1 MKRVFYRLFSLLV
14 TICMLMPS
22 ITIAVAEEEHS
33 EVEEQ
38 EKAYIQPVE
47 ISSAD
52 THALTEEEVQ
62 HYSEISNEL
71 AQDNSEGT
79 VTVEGED
86 SVIVY
91 SIKDDDASTIQEF
104 TYSTDDNA
112 VMSLTS
118 YSEITLEENDD
129 GSDYSVEDQYSYEY
143 EIPDDEIEILEEE
156 SIDSANDVNEE
167 TIYSEAESSDYNI
180 DEINEDYSEEDDF
193 VWNENTVNIDAV
205 EGIETY
211 VDVTVNDSEATESDN
226 ADDMSDV
233 INDGSELKE
242 KEDISL
248 HDPSEEEEEFFIEQP
263 IVNDEL
269 IVIDEPQMD
278 DPEESILYSHNEEND
293 DTTIDSES
301 PEEQPIVIDEP
312 VVIDEP
318 RKDILEES
326 TLYPNYKENDDT
338 MIDSESP
345 EESVEDL
352 VASVETELVMEDG
365 QTVENAVTTSAL
377 MATDVNVMGEAVDKS
392 AANDE
397 FDDEYKNT
405 NQTIITAERLLEM
418 IETGDE
424 FAITFANKLGF
435 GRTANEIA
443 GNLRSMVT
451 EYHDQVNSGNSSFQE
466 PKFIINGVDIVLNRT
481 IEEVSLTK
489 NDDGTYSAVLNGN
502 GDQTGYRT
510 SVMVDADASVTI
522 VYDQHGEA
530 KIERR
535 VSSGKPTDF
544 VIALDVSG
552 SMEWDGRDNAM
563 KSALKV
569 VLDEIL
575 QVKENTV
582 SIVFWSDYGHA
593 MEIKVDDSGI
603 EQVFSG
609 ADGMTAVKLFD
620 SALIDRYGNVSEYT
634 LSDATISQIES
645 LYGFWG
651 GTEPDQGLGKA
662 IDLLKNIE
670 VDENRSVG
678 VMLFTDGEANGS
690 YNEHQTVEYEKEIAE
705 QYGATIVNVSIGD
718 EYNVKNYERYLD
730 PKSTSYYGSDD
741 KVLKDHVLYYNIPKL
756 TDQELADRVSE
767 MFEIAFEDIT
777 TETTEL
783 KTETITDGILAAY
796 ASQLIQTI
804 PDGFELVEIRG
815 TDNSTSY
822 QVVGTDADGNTMI
835 SYNLDSIISGKDQV
849 ISYCVIP
856 TKADNDIGVTAYA
869 DKADTVLHAQPVD
882 RIDVP
887 EADKTVLIR
896 STKHNDHNP
905 QRPSI
910 IDETIHTENTKYLGG
925 TTLAINGYRPLDTLQ
940 SYLNS
945 QDRLVS
951 VADLINNEGFDPSLL
966 PNLMKNYYDPEHYKE
981 SYAWQIAKHNTDW
994 LQGEINEKSER
1005 ATKDEAIYIH
1015 LNKGEFI
1022 FAPGGTY
1029 SRDNEISYVIKCAS
1043 NVVIKGAGMGETI
1056 LRPIGCYPE
1065 QIESDKIKELYET
1078 GMLQANYRG
1087 MDMFYFNEYE
1097 DQLAAIAKIK
1107 GEVSEA
1113 DKKNCEVFL
1122 ENVSFED
1129 FTIDGQSAKAAV
1141 TGVWY
1146 SSAGKGFMINLM
1158 RDVDWK
1164 NVEVKNTDGTGFGVD
1179 CPISCTMDGCV
1190 ATGCGKAAAHIGHGG
1205 SGFGIGVG
1213 YSKDETMTIRNC
1225 YAQGNGKNGFFFE
1238 NQDEF
1243 NRGKQWKYDG
1253 NNESDFDREHNVDD
1267 YRFKVENCKSVD
1279 NLFNFAAL
1287 ASGNVEYCDCESI
1300 YTDKNQTI
1308 TTDLLNAVGGRK
1320 GRKDIINDLK
1330 TDFGNY
1336 SDHIDAIDQPATDET
1351 GIFFGVRSRESFH
1364 CTFTGTEKIG
1374 ESIQYFYGD
1383 NRLHTESDELN
1394 KTARKRDN

>member
-1 MKRVFYRLFSLLV
+1 MKRMFCRLFSVLLAM
-14 TICMLMPS
+14 CMLMSS
-22 ITIAVAEEEHS
+22 ITVTAEEEYN

-38 EKAYIQPVE
+38 EKTYIQPVE

-52 THALTEEEVQ
+52 TQTLTTEEVR

-71 AQDNSEGT
+71 TQDNSEGT

-86 SVIVY
+86 SFIVY
-91 SIKDDDASTIQEF
+91 SIKDDDTSTIQEF
-104 TYSTDDNA
+104 TYTTDDNA

-118 YSEITLEENDD
+118 YSEITLEENVD
-129 GSDYSVEDQYSYEY
+129 GYDQSIEDQYSYEY
-143 EIPDDEIEILEEE
+143 DTSDDEIEILDEE
-156 SIDSANDVNEE
+156 SIDSANDANEE
-167 TIYSEAESSDYNI
+167 IIYSEAEPTDYNI
-180 DEINEDYSEEDDF
+180 DESNYIVNEQMEVDEDYSNENDP
-193 VWNENTVNIDAV
+193 VWNENIVNIEAV
-205 EGIETY
+205 DDIETY
-211 VDVTVNDSEATESDN
+211 ADTIVNADNTIESDN
-226 ADDMSDV
+226 SDDMSDV
-233 INDGSELKE
+233 INDGGELEE
-242 KEDISL
+242 KEDISVY
-248 HDPSEEEEEFFIEQP
+248 DPSDEEEEFF
-263 IVNDEL
+263 N
-269 IVIDEPQMD
+269 
-278 DPEESILYSHNEEND
+278 
-293 DTTIDSES
+293 
-301 PEEQPIVIDEP
+301 EQPIVIDEP

-318 RKDILEES
+318 RMDILEES
-326 TLYPNYKENDDT
+326 TLYPNNYKENDDT

-352 VASVETELVMEDG
+352 VVSVETELVMEDG

-377 MATDVNVMGEAVDKS
+377 MAADVNVMGEAVDKS

-544 VIALDVSG
+544 VITLDVSG
-552 SMEWDGRDNAM
+552 SMADDGRDGAM

-582 SIVFWSDYGHA
+582 SIVFWASDGEV
-593 MEIKVDDSGI
+593 MQINVDDGGI
-603 EQVFSG
+603 SRVFSG
-609 ADGMTAVKLFD
+609 ADGMTVEKLFD
-620 SALIDRYGNVSEYT
+620 AKLTDHLGNISDFS
-634 LSDATISQIES
+634 LSDATIGQIES
-645 LYGFWG
+645 LYNTDS
-651 GTEPDQGLGKA
+651 GTEPDKGLA
-662 IDLLKNIE
+662 NAYSLLKAMQRESDRN
-670 VDENRSVG
+670 VG
-678 VMLFTDGEANGS
+678 VLMFTDGQVWTSGWWWDREYYDTISEKN
-690 YNEHQTVEYEKEIAE
+690 TIDYEKRLAE
-705 QYGATIVNVSIGD
+705 EFDAKIVNVSIGD
-718 EYNVKNYERYLD
+718 EYDVKQYERYLD
-730 PKSTSYYGSDD
+730 PNSDSYYERDNQ
-741 KVLKDHVLYYNIPKL
+741 VLKEHVLYYNIPKL

-822 QVVGTDADGNTMI
+822 QVVGTDADCNTMI
-835 SYNLDSIISGKDQV
+835 SYNLDSIISGKDTV
-849 ISYCVIP
+849 VSYCVIP

-1015 LNKGEFI
+1015 LDKGEFI